1 MKRFKFGLQ
10 KILEL
15 REHAEKEAEIELGK
29 AVGALTLIERRIASV
44 TEERRGAAANRFAAG
59 NGLAEIQNYERY
71 ITRLD
76 QTRDKLLMDAAKAEL
91 VVAEKRDIYLEAT
104 RERKVLDKIRERRQG
119 EYRKFV
125 LAEENKELDDVA
137 ARMTRLL
144 PTLPYVRS

>member
-29 AVGALTLIERRIASV
+29 AVGVLTLIEQRIAQV
-44 TEERRGAAANRFAAG
+44 AEDRQDAAAKRFVAE
-59 NGLAEIQNYERY
+59 NGFVEMQNYERY
-71 ITRLD
+71 IIRLD

-91 VVAEKRDIYLEAT
+91 VVAEKRDIYLEAA
-104 RERKVLDKIRERRQG
+104 RDRKALDKIRSHRQG
-119 EYRKFV
+119 EYRKFA

-137 ARMTRLL
+137 ARMTR
-144 PTLPYVRS
+144 TRRT